1 MSNQRIVVLGA
12 NGMLGSDV
20 MAEFAK
26 AGIEAKG
33 FDLPQFDITDIKRLG
48 DIIEQADAVINCAAY
63 TDVEK
68 AQTEAELAHTINA
81 DAVGRLAH
89 FAWENQ
95 TWVLHISTDF
105 VFDGQKKTPY
115 VEEDVPNPINEY
127 GKSKLA
133 GEEQLILSGCPYCIM
148 RVEWTYGDN
157 GNNFVKKLVS
167 LTNERDSIGV
177 VDDQI
182 GSPTATVET
191 AKVIR
196 QLIDKKPQ
204 GIYHYAAD
212 GYVSR
217 YDMAKYIFEK
227 LNINTKVEPCK
238 SSNFKTAAQRPL
250 NSRFN
255 CDKIKRILDEP
266 IPDWQKQ
273 LDDFLGKLK

>member
-1 MSNQRIVVLGA
+1 MADKIVVLGSG
-12 NGMLGSDV
+12 GMLGSDV

-33 FDLPQFDITDIKRLG
+33 FDLPQFDIKDEKKLG
-48 DIIEQADAVINCAAY
+48 DIVEQADVVINCAAY

-68 AQTEAELAHTINA
+68 AQTEVELAHKINSE
-81 DAVGRLAH
+81 AVGRLGL
-89 FAWENQ
+89 FARENQ

-115 VEEDVPNPINEY
+115 SENDVPNPINEY

-133 GEEQLILSGCPYCIM
+133 GEELLILSGCSYCIM

-167 LTNERDSIGV
+167 LAKERDSLKV

-182 GSPTATVET
+182 GSPTSTVRA

-196 QLIDKKPQ
+196 RLIDKRPQ
-204 GIYHYAAD
+204 GTYHYAAD

-217 YDMAKYIFEK
+217 FDMAKYIFEK
-227 LNINTKVEPCK
+227 LNIKTGVEPCK
-238 SSNFKTAAQRPL
+238 SRDFKTAAQRPL

-255 CDKIKRILDEP
+255 CDKIKQLLDES
-266 IPDWQKQ
+266 ISNWQEQ
-273 LDDFLGKLK
+273 LDEFLGKSK